1 MALTIMRLSLL
12 LFSLQRKLLN
22 LKPPPNPLKR
32 LVVRATSLFLCY
44 NIAVSLMDSMSVWIE
59 IVALNGKWFGSLLYM
74 IIWQALF
81 YYFENI
87 NFNNQHYRK
96 YILTSG
102 VERSI
107 LNVSKTNY
115 RIHKIVEKG
124 EQRWEH
130 ILGILAKRD
139 DSSC

>member
-1 MALTIMRLSLL
+1 MRQA
-12 LFSLQRKLLN
+12 F
-22 LKPPPNPLKR
+22 
-32 LVVRATSLFLCY
+32 FCY

-59 IVALNGKWFGSLLYM
+59 IVILSNKLLRACRMVFIRQFFLWIKFTIQY
-74 IIWQALF
+74 
-81 YYFENI
+81 
-87 NFNNQHYRK
+87 YRK

-107 LNVSKTNY
+107 LNVSKMNY
-115 RIHKIVEKG
+115 RIHKMVEKG

>member
-1 MALTIMRLSLL
+1 MRLSLL
-12 LFSLQRKLLN
+12 LYSLQRKLLN
-22 LKPPPNPLKR
+22 LKPLPNPLKR
-32 LVVRATSLFLCY
+32 LVVRAASLFLCY

-87 NFNNQHYRK
+87 TIQHYRK
-96 YILTSG
+96 YILTIG

-107 LNVSKTNY
+107 LSVSKNA
-115 RIHKIVEKG
+115 
-124 EQRWEH
+124 
-130 ILGILAKRD
+130 L
-139 DSSC
+139 